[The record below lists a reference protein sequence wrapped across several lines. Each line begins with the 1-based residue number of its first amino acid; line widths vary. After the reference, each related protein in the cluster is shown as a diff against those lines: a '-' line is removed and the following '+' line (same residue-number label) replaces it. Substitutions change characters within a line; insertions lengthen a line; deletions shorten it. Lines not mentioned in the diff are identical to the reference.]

1 MYTITFS
8 SNCNKIGEEF
18 QNEKRYVHVKY
29 VVSIKLKITV
39 LLLTIKSFVK
49 LRFEINMWH

>member
-8 SNCNKIGEEF
+8 GNCNNIGEEF
-18 QNEKRYVHVKY
+18 QNEKRYVKY